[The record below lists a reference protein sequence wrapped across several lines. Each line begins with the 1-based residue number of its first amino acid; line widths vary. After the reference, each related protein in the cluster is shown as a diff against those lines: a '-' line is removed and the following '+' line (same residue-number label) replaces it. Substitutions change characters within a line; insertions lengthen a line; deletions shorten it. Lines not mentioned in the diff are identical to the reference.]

1 MRERFILRQ
10 ILLSLLQ
17 TRERPMR
24 ALRQLLPTLLP
35 RRQPERL
42 LPRLVIHLVGV
53 DLSTALAVAVDG
65 PRTSLDLYLLD
76 VPFVSHE
83 ESFYGAFLVAFFY
96 LMVVVHKG
104 CLSCASGNFGGRFS
118 LRSE

>member
-1 MRERFILRQ
+1 
-10 ILLSLLQ
+10 
-17 TRERPMR
+17 MR

-35 RRQPERL
+35 QRQPERL

-65 PRTSLDLYLLD
+65 PRTSMNLYLLD

-83 ESFYGAFLVAFFY
+83 ERFYGGFLVLFFY
-96 LMVVVHKG
+96 QIVVVHDG
-104 CLSCASGNFGGRFS
+104 GLSSVSETFGVRFS
-118 LRSE
+118 LRAE

>member
-1 MRERFILRQ
+1 
-10 ILLSLLQ
+10 
-17 TRERPMR
+17 MR

-65 PRTSLDLYLLD
+65 PRTSLDLYLLG

-83 ESFYGAFLVAFFY
+83 ERLYGGFLLAFFY
-96 LMVVVHKG
+96 SMVDVHDG
-104 CLSCASGNFGGRFS
+104 CLSSVSETFGVRFS
-118 LRSE
+118 HRARWLCRDHRRSEVLSGR